1 MAITLAEAKLNAQTD
16 LDVSV
21 IDEFRTNPIL
31 DLITFD
37 DAVNPAGGGATM
49 TYGYRR
55 LLTAPTAATRA
66 INSEYSAQSVTTEQK
81 TVNLGVL
88 GGSFDVD
95 RVVAKIG
102 PSASGAVA
110 LNMSQKIKATQAL
123 FGDLVINGDT
133 AVDANG
139 FDGLAKALVGTS
151 TEDTAVHDWTGTM
164 DQAKAFAILTDV
176 DNLLSLLDG
185 AAGGLIGN
193 RKVLALI
200 KAASRFANQ
209 YVEHVGP
216 MNTALVSYAGAT
228 LIDAGLKS
236 GSASDVIPVN
246 VADPD
251 TTGPLVAGSTALYAV
266 RFGLD
271 GFHGVS
277 TAGGSLVSTWL
288 PDFST
293 PGAVKKGEVELG
305 PVAVALKATKAA
317 AVAKNIKVQ

>member
-1 MAITLAEAKLNAQTD
+1 MAITLAEAKLNATTD
-16 LDVSV
+16 LDISV
-21 IDEFRTNPIL
+21 IDEFRTNPIM

-55 LLTAPTAATRA
+55 LLTTATAATRA
-66 INSEYSAQSVTTEQK
+66 INAEYAPQNVTTQQY

-102 PSASGAVA
+102 PAASGSIA
-110 LNMSQKIKATQAL
+110 LNMSQKIKATQAK
-123 FGDLVINGDT
+123 FGDMVINGDT

-139 FDGLAKALVGTS
+139 FDGLSKALTGSS
-151 TEDTAVHDWTGTM
+151 TEDTVSRDWTGVMSQTL
-164 DQAKAFAILTDV
+164 AFKILTDV
-176 DNLLSLLDG
+176 DDLLSTLDG
-185 AAGGLIGN
+185 AAGILLGN
-193 RKVLALI
+193 RKTMNLI

-209 YVEHVGP
+209 AVQVVGP
-216 MNTALVSYAGAT
+216 RNTALVSYAGAI
-228 LIDAGLKS
+228 LQDAG
-236 GSASDVIPVN
+236 
-246 VADPD
+246 
-251 TTGPLVAGSTALYAV
+251 LVAGSAADVVPVNVTDPDGAGVLTAGSTGLFAV

-277 TAGGSLVSTWL
+277 TAGGSLVQSWL

-293 PGAVKKGEVELG
+293 AGAVKKGEVELG
-305 PVAVALKATKAA
+305 PVAVALKASKAA
-317 AVAKNIKVQ
+317 GVFRNIKVQ

>member
-1 MAITLAEAKLNAQTD
+1 MAITLAEAKLNATTD
-16 LDVSV
+16 LDLSV

-66 INSEYSAQSVTTEQK
+66 INSEYAAQNVTTEQK

-102 PSASGAVA
+102 PAASGAVA

-123 FGDLVINGDT
+123 FGDLVINGDVAT
-133 AVDANG
+133 DANG

-151 TEDTAVHDWTGTM
+151 TEDTAVHDWTGTL
-164 DQAKAFAILTDV
+164 DQAKAFLILTDV

-185 AAGGLIGN
+185 QAGGLIGN
-193 RKVLALI
+193 RKVLSLI

-216 MNTALVSYAGAT
+216 RNTALVSYSGAT
-228 LIDAGLKS
+228 LIDAGLKA
-236 GSASDVIPVN
+236 GSATDVVPVN
-246 VADPD
+246 ATDPD
-251 TTGPLVAGSTALYAV
+251 GAGPLVAGSTALYAV